1 MEITNEDAR
10 GQPPVSIPTAQA
22 VDGVVAAGAASGS
35 IPRGVPMLLG
45 FVAGYVDACTFLA
58 FNGLFVAQVT
68 GSFVVAG
75 AELVTDNDGFLIK
88 VLAIPTFFAA
98 GMVTA
103 LIVRGF
109 GVGDRRALVAT
120 LALEAC
126 LLAGLVWVGTSAG
139 SMPATTVAV
148 LFGLSAMGVQSA
160 FARLLLGEYGSTNVM
175 TTNTTQLSL
184 DVTEVVFARYR
195 NPDNSS
201 GAAANSYTAAR
212 GRLKRLVPIMLGFLT
227 GTIVGGLAY
236 VSAGLVCLVLVIG
249 IVAALAIWSARRP
262 SQPR

>member
-1 MEITNEDAR
+1 MEITNEDDR
-10 GQPPVSIPTAQA
+10 AQRSVNVA
-22 VDGVVAAGAASGS
+22 AAQVAAGSGS

-58 FNGLFVAQVT
+58 FNGVFVAQVT

-75 AELVTDNDGFLIK
+75 SEFVTRNDGFLIK

-98 GMVTA
+98 GILTA
-103 LIVRGF
+103 LIVRAF

-120 LALEAC
+120 LALETC
-126 LLAGLVWVGTSAG
+126 LLAGLAWVGTSAG

-160 FARLLLGEYGSTNVM
+160 LARLLLGEYGSTNVM

-184 DVTEVVFARYR
+184 DVTEVVFARLR
-195 NPDNSS
+195 NRDTSS
-201 GAAANSYTAAR
+201 GTAAAKSHAAAR
-212 GRLKRLVPIMLGFLT
+212 GRLSRLVPIILGFLT

-236 VSAGLVCLVLVIG
+236 VAAGLVCLVLVIG
-249 IVAALAIWSARRP
+249 IVAALVIWSARRP
-262 SQPR
+262 LQPQ